1 MSLDTK
7 HCFLLCHSVLL
18 IIYMCFTLPLA
29 RIKTERFAAKKAI
42 IRDLTTNDGAVK
54 RSVCKS
60 SQSGCFRKMFLAVM
74 TGWL

>member
-7 HCFLLCHSVLL
+7 HCFLLRHSVLL

-29 RIKTERFAAKKAI
+29 HIKTERFFARKAS
-42 IRDLTTNDGAVK
+42 IRDLTTNDSALTQ
-54 RSVCKS
+54 SVCKS